1 MSDLGM
7 SVGECYKSKV
17 TGGYEYAIIVADS
30 GSGMYRADTVR
41 ITNRGFDAELN
52 QHIMHWQFR
61 EYEKI
66 SKSEFDNV
74 LARMI
79 DTIYLIHAGDK
90 RNNSRLDFRES
101 E

>member
-7 SVGECYKSKV
+7 CVGECYKSKV

-52 QHIMHWQFR
+52 VHIMHWQFR
-61 EYEKI
+61 DYERI
-66 SKSEFDNV
+66 SKVEFDNV
-74 LARMI
+74 LTKMM
-79 DTIYLIHAGDK
+79 DTIRLIHAGDT
-90 RNNSRLDFRES
+90 RNRGME
-101 E
+101 

>member
-17 TGGYEYAIIVADS
+17 AGGYEYAIIVADS

-52 QHIMHWQFR
+52 VHIMHWQFR
-61 EYEKI
+61 DYERI
-66 SKSEFDNV
+66 SKVEFDNV
-74 LARMI
+74 LTKMM
-79 DTIYLIHAGDK
+79 DTIRLIHAGDT
-90 RNNSRLDFRES
+90 RNRGME
-101 E
+101 

>member
-7 SVGECYKSKV
+7 CVGECYKSKV

-52 QHIMHWQFR
+52 VHIMHWQFR
-61 EYEKI
+61 DYERI
-66 SKSEFDNV
+66 SKTEFDDV
-74 LARMI
+74 LAKMM
-79 DTIYLIHAGDK
+79 DTIRLIHAGDT
-90 RNNSRLDFRES
+90 RNRGME
-101 E
+101 

>member
-7 SVGECYKSKV
+7 CVGECYMSKV

-52 QHIMHWQFR
+52 VHIMHWQFR
-61 EYEKI
+61 DYEKI

-74 LARMI
+74 LAKMM
-79 DTIYLIHAGDK
+79 DTIRLIHAGDT
-90 RNNSRLDFRES
+90 RNRGME
-101 E
+101 

>member
-7 SVGECYKSKV
+7 CVGKCYKSKV
-17 TGGYEYAIIVADS
+17 VGGYEYAIIVADS

-52 QHIMHWQFR
+52 VHIMHWQFR

-66 SKSEFDNV
+66 SKAEFDNV
-74 LARMI
+74 LAKMM
-79 DTIYLIHAGDK
+79 DTISLIHAGDT
-90 RNNSRLDFRES
+90 RNRGME
-101 E
+101 

>member
-61 EYEKI
+61 DFEKI
-66 SKSEFDNV
+66 SKVEFDKALEQVFN
-74 LARMI
+74 
-79 DTIYLIHAGDK
+79 TICLIQAGDT
-90 RNNSRLDFRES
+90 RNRGME
-101 E
+101 